1 MKRQVLTIEEG
12 LSMSTD
18 ELNNFIE
25 NDTKMLE
32 EGLYSENE
40 TNIDFM
46 GMTDEEI
53 IERYGFVPMNEY
65 INNWI
70 EKLTN
75 RNDIYKDAQKV

>member
-32 EGLYSENE
+32 EGLYSEDE

-53 IERYGFVPMNEY
+53 IEKYGFVPMNEY

-70 EKLTN
+70 EKLSKK
-75 RNDIYKDAQKV
+75 NDTSI